1 MIPAFFGFALA
12 VAYVPWITGAAAT
25 PRWCVLVALAAWALV
40 FLPRTR
46 WQTAP
51 VVLGCAFMGW
61 AMASIIFSPALEAR
75 DQAWKLALYAA
86 LFLAGGQMSSLRPF
100 YMGAAVGLA
109 VNGAVV
115 IADLAHLIEY
125 QQVGRPSG
133 LFVNGIYLAEFAALI
148 MAGLIGSGLHR
159 WAAACVPCLFFVAL
173 ARGAILALLV
183 AGAAH
188 SWRPWMFRYWPVAFG
203 AGMVA
208 IVGLA
213 VLRPSTVMVRLDLWW
228 AVLQHLNWQGHGLG
242 AFFGDGPLM
251 SVYDDLI
258 RSDRPPH
265 ANNDLIEIAY
275 DLGPVGVILAMG
287 FLVSL
292 LRGPM
297 SAERLVILVFIIE
310 GCFGFPFYLP
320 WSAGVFCLAA
330 GHIAGGGRVRVRAP
344 DGSGMALREWHGGAV
359 HPGIARS
366 PDGLGGNVPLGVYVP
381 VGAVDPVTSIGP
393 TDAGGCAVGGTVSDA
408 GCSS

>member
-1 MIPAFFGFALA
+1 MSALPAIFGFALA
-12 VAYVPWITGAAAT
+12 VAYCPWITGAAAT

-40 FLPRTR
+40 CRPRTR
-46 WQTAP
+46 WRTAP

-61 AMASIIFSPALEAR
+61 ALAMLIFSPALEAK

-86 LFLAGGQMSSLRPF
+86 LFLAGGQISSLRPF
-100 YMGAAVGLA
+100 YIGAAAGLV
-109 VNGAVV
+109 VNGALV
-115 IADLAHLIEY
+115 IADLVHLVEY

-148 MAGLIGSGLHR
+148 MAGLIGSGLWR
-159 WAAACVPCLFFVAL
+159 WAVACVPCLLLVML
-173 ARGAILALLV
+173 ARGALLALAV
-183 AGAAH
+183 AVAAH

-208 IVGLA
+208 IVGLG

-228 AVLQHLNWQGHGLG
+228 SMVSHLNWQGRGLG

-251 SVYDDLI
+251 SIYDDLI

-275 DLGPVGVILAMG
+275 DLGPVGVILAVG

-297 SAERLVILVFIIE
+297 SAERLVILVFVIE
-310 GCFGFPFYLP
+310 GLFGFVFYLP

-330 GHIAGGGRVRVRAP
+330 GHVAGGGAVRVRAP
-344 DGSGMALREWHGGAV
+344 HDGGMALRAGHGGAV
-359 HPGIARS
+359 GAGVARS
-366 PDGLGGNVPLGVYVP
+366 PD
-381 VGAVDPVTSIGP
+381 
-393 TDAGGCAVGGTVSDA
+393 
-408 GCSS
+408 